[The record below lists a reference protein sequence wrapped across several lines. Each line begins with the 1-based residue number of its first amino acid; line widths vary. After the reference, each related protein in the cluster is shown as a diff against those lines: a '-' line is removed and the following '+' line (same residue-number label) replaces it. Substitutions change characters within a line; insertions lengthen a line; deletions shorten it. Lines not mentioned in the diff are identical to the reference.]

1 MKNIDI
7 FTKNY
12 PHLDLHGEYTS
23 TIYTLIDEFI
33 TDNLKL
39 GNRYLVIIHGKN
51 DHGRGRY
58 ILKNKLYEILKD
70 DKRVVDY
77 KLLSNLGS
85 SLIEI
90 KLDK

>member
-12 PHLDLHGEYTS
+12 PHLDLHGEYQS
-23 TIYTLIDEFI
+23 MIYTLVTEFI
-33 TDNLKL
+33 NDNIKM
-39 GNRYLVIIHGKN
+39 GNKYLVIIHGKN

-58 ILKNKLYEILKD
+58 ILKNKLYEILKE
-70 DKRVVDY
+70 DKRIISY
-77 KLLSNLGS
+77 KLLPNLGS

-90 KLDK
+90 NLDK